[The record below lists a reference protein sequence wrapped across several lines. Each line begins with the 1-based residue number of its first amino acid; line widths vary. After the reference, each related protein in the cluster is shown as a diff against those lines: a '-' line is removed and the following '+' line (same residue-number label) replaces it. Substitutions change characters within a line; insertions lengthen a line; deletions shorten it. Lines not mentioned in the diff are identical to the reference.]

1 VADFLKENK
10 VRVILG
16 PTQAVPEGEDD
27 PVDMVYRTP
36 GILQQKGV
44 PFSLSSV
51 SVPGLDS
58 WDLPYQ
64 VGYAVAHGLSY
75 EAGLRSVTLTPAEFL
90 GVADLLGSIE
100 KGKMANLVVAEGD
113 IFDYT
118 TKVQH
123 IFIQGRPVSIGT
135 HHTAEY
141 EKYKSR

>member
-1 VADFLKENK
+1 
-10 VRVILG
+10 
-16 PTQAVPEGEDD
+16 
-27 PVDMVYRTP
+27 
-36 GILQQKGV
+36 
-44 PFSLSSV
+44 
-51 SVPGLDS
+51 
-58 WDLPYQ
+58 
-64 VGYAVAHGLSY
+64 
-75 EAGLRSVTLTPAEFL
+75 
-90 GVADLLGSIE
+90 LLGSIE